1 MKAKEVPQE
10 ESVLEGNRRACYAED
25 EHGRYVVVPSK
36 GWEVEKIVNAQ
47 AHAEID
53 KHVEEA
59 RQEVLR
65 GEASPLKYHMLKC
78 QMTPG
83 LLSATAGLWRWQV
96 RRHFKPEVF
105 ARLKRP
111 MLERYADAMKMSV
124 EELCKT
130 PHNIQPENHVMP
142 DETDKTL

>member
-1 MKAKEVPQE
+1 MKAEEVPQE
-10 ESVLEGNRRACYAED
+10 ESILEGNRRACYAEGK
-25 EHGRYVVVPSK
+25 HGRYVVVPSK

-59 RQEVLR
+59 RHEVLR
-65 GEASPLKYHMLKC
+65 GEASPLKYHMMRC
-78 QMTPG
+78 QMTVG
-83 LLSATAGLWRWQV
+83 LLAATTGLWRWQV
-96 RRHFKPEVF
+96 HRHFKPKVF

-124 EELCKT
+124 EELCKSPLDIRSKNHIMPAETEKT
-130 PHNIQPENHVMP
+130 P
-142 DETDKTL
+142 